1 MKEQFEAISKRLSG
15 LGISLQ
21 NAPPLENND
30 ATLQHMAYVDHLNH
44 AAYAA
49 IEEQYSKFDPNFDKD
64 EQLQFF
70 KRIIAIKNI
79 LRELQVIHNE
89 LTKNL
94 CEKSEIYIHHEAD
107 ISLNEKYILPEFKG
121 KKPQEIVR
129 ANFYQLLEN
138 IKNNN
143 SLSTEETDYVNSL
156 LMQIVSRP
164 GGINLIV
171 KLNYMLT
178 TKEAKLLLTPSN
190 DFECS
195 MAAAGFA
202 KINPN
207 FSSKSLTP
215 EQELRTILKRETVP
229 GVGVKKIHIG
239 IDFRYN
245 DKISFLNLDAYA
257 SAGNGLTDA
266 GPPFILLAH
275 ELIHGLHNLTGKAR
289 YNFAPF
295 FHGPQYRDDPLMSL
309 LYPMSSL
316 FSLGP
321 AAEEYWTIEEGNLC
335 ENVIRKEHGYF
346 FRTGH
351 ISAEPGGR
359 GIRDLYYLGLARSY
373 NISDLKRCQE
383 YINMLEVEE
392 SDVDDVVVD
401 KLLEFEKFNTWSY
414 SLTDIIHL
422 CASISPYQLKKME
435 KMIAQ
440 FKNSLDDAP
449 DQEVILQDFLMEIP
463 PKMAQL
469 FIAISKGNLVDKDK
483 EIDSEVL
490 DKALT
495 TIKKI
500 NELLNASDLPSP
512 LREHFE
518 QFSKDIESKAERP
531 PRLVF

>member
-1 MKEQFEAISKRLSG
+1 MKKQFEKIYKRLSG
-15 LGISLQ
+15 LGINPQ
-21 NAPPLENND
+21 EVPPLENND
-30 ATLQHMAYVDHLNH
+30 ETMQHMAYVDHLNH
-44 AAYAA
+44 AAYEA
-49 IEEQYSKFDPNFDKD
+49 IEEQYSKFDPNFNID

-89 LTKNL
+89 LTKSL
-94 CEKSEIYIHHEAD
+94 CENSEIYIHNEED
-107 ISLNEKYILPEFKG
+107 ISLNEKYILPELKG
-121 KKPQEIVR
+121 KKPKEIAR
-129 ANFYQLLEN
+129 ASFYQLLEN

-143 SLSTEETDYVNSL
+143 SLSTEEADYVYSL

-178 TKEAKLLLTPSN
+178 TKEAKLVLTPSN

-207 FSSKSLTP
+207 YSSKSLTP
-215 EQELRTILKRETVP
+215 EQELRTILKRETMP
-229 GVGVKKIHIG
+229 GVGAKKIHIG

-245 DKISFLNLDAYA
+245 DKISSLNLDTYA
-257 SAGNGLTDA
+257 STGNGLTDA

-295 FHGPQYRDDPLMSL
+295 FHGPQYSDDPLMSL

-383 YINMLEVEE
+383 YISMLDLEE

-401 KLLEFEKFNTWSY
+401 KLLKFEKFNTWSY
-414 SLTDIIHL
+414 SLMDLIHL
-422 CASISPYQLKKME
+422 CESISTYQLKKME
-435 KMIAQ
+435 KIIAQ
-440 FKNSLDDAP
+440 IKNPADDAP
-449 DQEVILQDFLMEIP
+449 DQEVILQDFLMEIQ
-463 PKMAQL
+463 PKIAQL
-469 FIAISKGNLVDKDK
+469 FIAVLKDNLVDKDK
-483 EIDSEVL
+483 EIDPDL
-490 DKALT
+490 LTKALT
-495 TIKKI
+495 KIQNI
-500 NELLNASDLPSP
+500 NELLKASDLPGP

-518 QFSKDIESKAERP
+518 QFTKDIESKADRP
-531 PRLVF
+531 YRLVF

>member
-1 MKEQFEAISKRLSG
+1 MKEKFEEISKRLSG
-15 LGISLQ
+15 LGINLQ

-30 ATLQHMAYVDHLNH
+30 ETMQHMAYIDHLNH
-44 AAYAA
+44 AAYEA
-49 IEEQYSKFDPNFDKD
+49 IEEQYSKFDPNFNIE

-89 LTKNL
+89 LTKSL
-94 CEKSEIYIHHEAD
+94 CQKSAIYIHNEDD
-107 ISLNEKYILPEFKG
+107 ISLNEKYILPELKG
-121 KKPQEIVR
+121 KKTKEIVR

-143 SLSTEETDYVNSL
+143 SLSTAEADYVYSL

-171 KLNYMLT
+171 KLNYLLT
-178 TKEAKLLLTPSN
+178 TKEAKLVLTPSN

-207 FSSKSLTP
+207 YSSKSITP

-229 GVGVKKIHIG
+229 GVGVKKILIG

-245 DKISFLNLDAYA
+245 DKISSLNLDTYA
-257 SAGNGLTDA
+257 STGNGLTDA

-289 YNFAPF
+289 YNFSPF

-373 NISDLKRCQE
+373 NISNLTRCQE
-383 YINMLEVEE
+383 YINLLEIEE
-392 SDVDDVVVD
+392 SDVDDEVVD
-401 KLLEFEKFNTWSY
+401 KLLKFEKFNTWSY
-414 SLTDIIHL
+414 SLTDLIHL
-422 CASISPYQLKKME
+422 CKSISPYQLKKME
-435 KMIAQ
+435 KIIAQ
-440 FKNSLDDAP
+440 FKNPGDEAP
-449 DQEVILQDFLMEIP
+449 DQELLLKDFLMEIP

-469 FIAISKGNLVDKDK
+469 FIAISKDNLVDEDK
-483 EIDSEVL
+483 EIDPEVL

-500 NELLNASDLPSP
+500 NELLKASDLPSP
-512 LREHFE
+512 LRDHFE
-518 QFSKDIESKAERP
+518 QFTKDIESKADRP
-531 PRLVF
+531 HRLVF